1 MSSLKTTCQKS
12 QKEGTE
18 KKYGSV
24 STHRKNLKLPP
35 KEWPRIQATLLQHL
49 WLQACWRKTITVN
62 RYPPPHTHTHWKK
75 IITVNKYHTHTTLEA
90 SPPGQTNSETSK
102 QNINKT
108 CFLNDLQR
116 LKKSFLRPN
125 RKTKIVTQPQLSKE
139 KSQHVTSFF
148 QSNPGRLQSKTL
160 QSRRENVCLVKND
173 GDGAG
178 PTSDGRGDNQDCF
191 SCLGHSWQGP
201 GSL

>member
-1 MSSLKTTCQKS
+1 M
-12 QKEGTE
+12 
-18 KKYGSV
+18 
-24 STHRKNLKLPP
+24 PP
-35 KEWPRIQATLLQHL
+35 KEWPRIQTTFLQHL
-49 WLQACWRKTITVN
+49 WLQACWRKTVTVN
-62 RYPPPHTHTHWKK
+62 RYPPPQHTHTLEEDNYCEQ
-75 IITVNKYHTHTTLEA
+75 IPHTHTPLEA

-116 LKKSFLRPN
+116 LKKSLLRPN
-125 RKTKIVTQPQLSKE
+125 RKTKIVTQPKLSKE